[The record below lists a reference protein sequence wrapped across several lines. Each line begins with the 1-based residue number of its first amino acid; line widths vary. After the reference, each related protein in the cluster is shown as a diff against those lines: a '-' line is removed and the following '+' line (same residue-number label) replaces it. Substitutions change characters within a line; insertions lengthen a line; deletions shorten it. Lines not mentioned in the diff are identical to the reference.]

1 MNNNKG
7 ILEARIKQMAEGN
20 YKEMDK
26 EFSLDDFDP
35 KPAEK
40 TKPQEETEP
49 TENKKL
55 EKLTTNKK
63 KPVERNDPS
72 DMEEYRN
79 RFLISR
85 PFDKRTS
92 FPLNHVTLDILKDI
106 LHDTNS
112 RVSLSSFVENILLDH
127 LNNYRSLINDATAKN
142 IRKHTIP
149 NM

>member
-1 MNNNKG
+1 
-7 ILEARIKQMAEGN
+7 MAEGN
-20 YKEMDK
+20 YKDMDK
-26 EFSLDDFDP
+26 EFSLDEFDP
-35 KPAEK
+35 KAVE
-40 TKPQEETEP
+40 TTTQEEKKP
-49 TENKKL
+49 TENKKP
-55 EKLTTNKK
+55 EKPAANKK
-63 KPVERNDPS
+63 KTVERNDPS

-79 RFLISR
+79 RFLVSR

-92 FPLNHVTLDILKDI
+92 FPLNRVTLDILKDV

-112 RVSLSSFVENILLDH
+112 RVSLSSYVENILLDH

>member
-35 KPAEK
+35 KPVEK
-40 TKPQEETEP
+40 TTKQEETEP
-49 TENKKL
+49 TENKKP
-55 EKLTTNKK
+55 EKSTTNKK
-63 KPVERNDPS
+63 KPAERNDPS

-79 RFLISR
+79 RFLVSR

-92 FPLNHVTLDILKDI
+92 FPLNRVTLDILK
-106 LHDTNS
+106 
-112 RVSLSSFVENILLDH
+112 DH

>member
-1 MNNNKG
+1 
-7 ILEARIKQMAEGN
+7 MAEGN

-40 TKPQEETEP
+40 TTQEETE
-49 TENKKL
+49 TIENKKP

-79 RFLISR
+79 RFLVSR

-92 FPLNHVTLDILKDI
+92 FPLNRVTLDILKDI

-142 IRKHTIP
+142 IRKHTMP

>member
-1 MNNNKG
+1 
-7 ILEARIKQMAEGN
+7 MAEGN
-20 YKEMDK
+20 YKDMDK
-26 EFSLDDFDP
+26 EFSLDEFDP
-35 KPAEK
+35 KPVE
-40 TKPQEETEP
+40 TTTQEEKEP
-49 TENKKL
+49 TENKKP
-55 EKLTTNKK
+55 EKPAANRK
-63 KPVERNDPS
+63 KPAERNDPS

-79 RFLISR
+79 RFLVSR

-92 FPLNHVTLDILKDI
+92 FPLNRVTLDILKDV

-112 RVSLSSFVENILLDH
+112 RVSLSSYVENILLDH

>member
-20 YKEMDK
+20 YKEMEK

-35 KPAEK
+35 KPAE
-40 TKPQEETEP
+40 TTTQEETEP
-49 TENKKL
+49 TENKKP

-79 RFLISR
+79 RFLVSR

-92 FPLNHVTLDILKDI
+92 FPLNRVTLDILKDI

-127 LNNYRSLINDATAKN
+127 LNNYRSLINDTTAKN

>member
-20 YKEMDK
+20 YKEMEK

-35 KPAEK
+35 KPAE
-40 TKPQEETEP
+40 TTTQEETEP
-49 TENKKL
+49 TENKKP

-79 RFLISR
+79 RFLVSR

-92 FPLNHVTLDILKDI
+92 IPLNRVTLDILKDI

>member
-20 YKEMDK
+20 YKEMEK

-35 KPAEK
+35 KPAE
-40 TKPQEETEP
+40 TTTQEETEP
-49 TENKKL
+49 TENKKP

-79 RFLISR
+79 RFLVSR

-92 FPLNHVTLDILKDI
+92 FPLNRVTLDILKDI

-142 IRKHTIP
+142 IRNTIP

>member
-1 MNNNKG
+1 MNNNNG
-7 ILEARIKQMAEGN
+7 ILEARIKQITEGN

-35 KPAEK
+35 KPVEK
-40 TKPQEETEP
+40 TTKQEETEP
-49 TENKKL
+49 TENKKP
-55 EKLTTNKK
+55 EKSTTNKK
-63 KPVERNDPS
+63 KPAERNDPS

-92 FPLNHVTLDILKDI
+92 FPLNRVTLDILKDI

>member
-1 MNNNKG
+1 
-7 ILEARIKQMAEGN
+7 MAEGN
-20 YKEMDK
+20 YNEMDK
-26 EFSLDDFDP
+26 EFSLEDFDP
-35 KPAEK
+35 KPSEK
-40 TKPQEETEP
+40 TTIQNNIEPAETKKPEKP
-49 TENKKL
+49 AVNKKRV
-55 EKLTTNKK
+55 T
-63 KPVERNDPS
+63 ERNEPS

-92 FPLNHVTLDILKDI
+92 FPLNRVTLDILKDI

>member
-1 MNNNKG
+1 
-7 ILEARIKQMAEGN
+7 MAEGN

-40 TKPQEETEP
+40 TTQEETE
-49 TENKKL
+49 TIENKKP

-79 RFLISR
+79 RFLVSR

-92 FPLNHVTLDILKDI
+92 FPLNRVTLDILKDI

-127 LNNYRSLINDATAKN
+127 LNNYRSLINDVTAKN

>member
-49 TENKKL
+49 TENKKP
-55 EKLTTNKK
+55 EKPTANKK

-72 DMEEYRN
+72 DMEE
-79 RFLISR
+79 
-85 PFDKRTS
+85 
-92 FPLNHVTLDILKDI
+92 
-106 LHDTNS
+106 
-112 RVSLSSFVENILLDH
+112 
-127 LNNYRSLINDATAKN
+127 
-142 IRKHTIP
+142 
-149 NM
+149 

>member
-1 MNNNKG
+1 
-7 ILEARIKQMAEGN
+7 MAEGN

-40 TKPQEETEP
+40 TTQEETE
-49 TENKKL
+49 TIENKQP
-55 EKLTTNKK
+55 EKLPTHPKN
-63 KPVERNDPS
+63 PVARNDTS
-72 DMEEYRN
+72 DMEEYRK
-79 RFLISR
+79 RLLVSR

-92 FPLNHVTLDILKDI
+92 FPLNRVTLDILKDI
-106 LHDTNS
+106 LHDTN
-112 RVSLSSFVENILLDH
+112 RPVSLSPFVENILLDH

>member
-20 YKEMDK
+20 YKEMEK

-35 KPAEK
+35 KPAE
-40 TKPQEETEP
+40 TTTQEETEP
-49 TENKKL
+49 TENKKP

-79 RFLISR
+79 RFLVSR
-85 PFDKRTS
+85 LRQ
-92 FPLNHVTLDILKDI
+92 
-106 LHDTNS
+106 
-112 RVSLSSFVENILLDH
+112 
-127 LNNYRSLINDATAKN
+127 KN
-142 IRKHTIP
+142 IFSAKPCNAGYTERHIT
-149 NM
+149 

>member
-1 MNNNKG
+1 
-7 ILEARIKQMAEGN
+7 MAEGN
-20 YKEMDK
+20 YKDIDK
-26 EFSLDDFDP
+26 EFSLDEFDP
-35 KPAEK
+35 KPVE
-40 TKPQEETEP
+40 TTTQEEKEP
-49 TENKKL
+49 TENKKP
-55 EKLTTNKK
+55 EKPAANRK
-63 KPVERNDPS
+63 KPAERNDPS

-79 RFLISR
+79 RFLVSR

-92 FPLNHVTLDILKDI
+92 FPLNRVTLDILKDV

-112 RVSLSSFVENILLDH
+112 RVSLSSYVENILLDH

>member
-1 MNNNKG
+1 
-7 ILEARIKQMAEGN
+7 MAEGN
-20 YKEMDK
+20 YKEMEK

-35 KPAEK
+35 KPAE
-40 TKPQEETEP
+40 TTTQEETEP
-49 TENKKL
+49 TENKKP

-92 FPLNHVTLDILKDI
+92 FPLNRVTLDILKDI

-112 RVSLSSFVENILLDH
+112 RVSLSSFVENIMLDH
-127 LNNYRSLINDATAKN
+127 LNNYRSLINDATPKN

>member
-20 YKEMDK
+20 YKEMEK

-35 KPAEK
+35 KPAE
-40 TKPQEETEP
+40 TTTQEETEP
-49 TENKKL
+49 TENKKP

-79 RFLISR
+79 RFLVSR

-92 FPLNHVTLDILKDI
+92 FPLNRVTLDILKDI

-142 IRKHTIP
+142 IRKDTIP